1 MLSSPPDRTSPIPLY
16 FQIARQLEDAISR
29 GELAP
34 GTRLDNE
41 IELSERL
48 AVSRPTMRKAI
59 ERLVIQGLVV
69 RQRGIGT
76 VIVPKA
82 VKRPMALSSLYD
94 DLAHAGR
101 RPGTRVLTVTTRA
114 ASPEVAAALS
124 LPEGEPVLYL
134 ERLRY
139 ADEAPLAVMHNY
151 LPGGLVE
158 LDSGMLER
166 QGLYQILRA
175 RGIQLQVATQ
185 TVGARAATSREARLL
200 EVGRNTPMLTMTR
213 TAFDTTGRAVEY
225 GSHAYLAD
233 RYSFEVT
240 LVAR

>member
-16 FQIARQLEDAISR
+16 FQIARQLEEAISR

-59 ERLVIQGLVV
+59 ERLVNQGLVV
-69 RQRGIGT
+69 RRRGVGT
-76 VIVPKA
+76 VVVPKA

-94 DLAHAGR
+94 DLAQAGR
-101 RPGTRVLTVTTRA
+101 QPKTKVLTVTTQA

-124 LPEGEPVLYL
+124 LPEGEPTIYL

-139 ADEAPLAVMHNY
+139 ADDAPLAVMHNY
-151 LPGGLVE
+151 LPSGLVE
-158 LDSGMLER
+158 LDNEMLAV
-166 QGLYQILRA
+166 QGLYQVLRS

-185 TVGARAATSREARLL
+185 TIAARAATYQEARLL

-213 TAFDTTGRAVEY
+213 TAFDTAGRAVEY
-225 GSHAYLAD
+225 GNHAYLAD
-233 RYSFEVT
+233 RYSIEVT